1 MTSEYQEYLDF
12 FRCCLNEELT
22 FQEKIKGIDWNQMLA
37 WAEQQAIVGI
47 VYSGIQREGKAL
59 QIPFNILME
68 WIGYANQIEY
78 GNKFLND
85 CCVKVVEMFENAGF
99 DSCILKGQG
108 NALMY
113 PNPLSR
119 TTGDIDVWVK
129 PKGDGRSKKDEVRR
143 IIEYVKGINPKGSV
157 CYHHIDYG
165 LFNGVEVEIHYR
177 PSFMFNP
184 IHNQRLQKWFI
195 AHSEEQFRH
204 EVELPD
210 GVGKVAIPTPE
221 FNIIF
226 QLSHIYNH
234 VLHEG
239 IGLRQFVDYYF
250 VLRQIEDPLRL
261 PLYKGSNLKETL
273 RHLGLWKF
281 AGAVMYVMR
290 EVFALEEQYMIAPV
304 DERRGKV
311 LLQEI
316 MRGGNFGKY
325 DEANIK
331 ADSRIKKNI
340 QRIRRD
346 IRMMQYFPSECIW
359 EPAFRGY
366 HFFWRLAHR

>member
-1 MTSEYQEYLDF
+1 MSDI
-12 FRCCLNEELT
+12 
-22 FQEKIKGIDWNQMLA
+22 QEKFFSLLRYALFIEEKAPLIEDGEWADIFTLVERHSLLGVIFYGIKSNGVKPPQAVFYQWLSYSEHIRALNMKVNEVAVEVTRLF
-37 WAEQQAIVGI
+37 EQ
-47 VYSGIQREGKAL
+47 
-59 QIPFNILME
+59 N
-68 WIGYANQIEY
+68 
-78 GNKFLND
+78 
-85 CCVKVVEMFENAGF
+85 GF
-99 DSCILKGQG
+99 RSCILKGQG
-108 NALMY
+108 NALSY
-113 PNPLSR
+113 PNPYSR
-119 TTGDIDVWVK
+119 TPGDIDIWVK

-143 IIEYVKGINPKGSV
+143 IIEYVKDINPKGSV

-165 LFNGVEVEIHYR
+165 LFNGVEVEVHYR

-184 IHNQRLQKWFI
+184 IHSQRLQKWFI

-210 GVGKVAIPTPE
+210 EVGKVAIPTPE

-239 IGLRQFVDYYF
+239 IGLRQLVDYHF

-261 PLYKGSNLKETL
+261 PLYKGRNLKETL
-273 RHLGLWKF
+273 RYLDLWKF

-290 EVFALEEQYMIAPV
+290 EVFALDEQYMVAPV
-304 DERRGKV
+304 DEKRGKT
-311 LLQEI
+311 LLNEI
-316 MRGGNFGKY
+316 LKGGNFGKY

-331 ADSRIKKNI
+331 ANNRIKKNL
-340 QRIRRD
+340 QRIKRD
-346 IRMMQYFPSECIW
+346 IRMMRYFPSECLW
-359 EPAFRGY
+359 EPAFRVY

>member
-1 MTSEYQEYLDF
+1 MSDIQEKFFSLLRYALLVEETDPQIKDEEWSDIFTLAERHSLLGVVFHGIQKSGLKPPQNVFYQWLSYSEQIKA
-12 FRCCLNEELT
+12 LNIEVNKAAVELT
-22 FQEKIKGIDWNQMLA
+22 GLFKQ
-37 WAEQQAIVGI
+37 
-47 VYSGIQREGKAL
+47 
-59 QIPFNILME
+59 
-68 WIGYANQIEY
+68 
-78 GNKFLND
+78 
-85 CCVKVVEMFENAGF
+85 NAF
-99 DSCILKGQG
+99 CSCILKGQG
-108 NALMY
+108 NAFCY
-113 PNPLSR
+113 PNPYSR
-119 TTGDIDVWVK
+119 TPGDIDIWVK
-129 PKGDGRSKKDEVRR
+129 PKGDEKSKNEEIRW
-143 IIEYVKGINPKGSV
+143 IIEFVKGSNSEGV
-157 CYHHIDYG
+157 VMYHHVDYG
-165 LFNGVEVEIHYR
+165 DYNGVEVEVHYR

-210 GVGKVAIPTPE
+210 GVGKVAIPTPK
-221 FNIIF
+221 FNIVF

-250 VLRQIEDPLRL
+250 VLRQIEDTLRL
-261 PLYKGSNLKETL
+261 PLYKGRNLKETL
-273 RHLGLWKF
+273 RYLGLWKF

-290 EVFALEEQYMIAPV
+290 EVFALDEQYMIAPV

-331 ADSRIKKNI
+331 ANSRIKKNV
-340 QRIRRD
+340 QRIKRD
-346 IRMMQYFPSECIW
+346 IRMMRYFPSECIW

-366 HFFWRLAHR
+366 HFFWRLAHK